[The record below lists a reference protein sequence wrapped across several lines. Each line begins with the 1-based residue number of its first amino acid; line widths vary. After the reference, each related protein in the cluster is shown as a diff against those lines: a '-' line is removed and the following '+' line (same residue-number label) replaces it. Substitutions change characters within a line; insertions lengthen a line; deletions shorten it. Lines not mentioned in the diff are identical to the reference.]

1 MPATSVPVVSYPPEF
16 LASTRTAYDTVAES
30 YADLLRNELT
40 NKPYDRAMLGAFADL
55 VRDTSPATVVDAGC
69 GPGRISAYLTCLG
82 LDVFGID
89 LSPAMIAVAR
99 RDHPRLRFEQ
109 GTLDAIDAEDASLGG
124 VVAWYSII
132 HTPPALLPTAFT
144 EFHRVLS
151 VGGHLLLAFQVGDE
165 RVLIEHG
172 YGHDVRLHAYRLAP
186 ERIESLLD
194 DAGFSVQARLVRQP
208 GEREKTPQ
216 AYLLASKSG

>member
-1 MPATSVPVVSYPPEF
+1 MAATSVPVVSYPPEF

-30 YADLLRNELT
+30 YADLLRNELP

-55 VRDTSPATVVDAGC
+55 VRNSGPPTVVEAGC
-69 GPGRISAYLTCLG
+69 GPGRITAHLASLG
-82 LDVFGID
+82 LDAFGID
-89 LSPAMIAVAR
+89 LSPVMIAVAR

-151 VGGHLLLAFQVGDE
+151 AGGHLLLAFQVGDE
-165 RVLIEHG
+165 RVLLEHG
-172 YGHDVRLHAYRLAP
+172 YGHDIQLHAYRLAP

-194 DAGFSVQARLVRQP
+194 DAGFSVQARLVREP
-208 GEREKTPQ
+208 GAREKTPQ